1 MKNRKQL
8 IYGFLGIILIN
19 IIGSYF
25 YKRFDLTQDQR
36 YSLSNA
42 AKETIATI
50 NIPIFID
57 VFLEG
62 DLPSEFKRLQV
73 ETKQIL
79 EEFEAYNPITAGIH
93 LGKRNSAGIRDDE
106 SLLCPTPPER
116 DIGQVPINQQMFMG
130 RP

>member
-8 IYGFLGIILIN
+8 IYGILGIILIN

-36 YSLSNA
+36 YTLSNA

-57 VFLEG
+57 LS
-62 DLPSEFKRLQV
+62 L
-73 ETKQIL
+73 
-79 EEFEAYNPITAGIH
+79 IH
-93 LGKRNSAGIRDDE
+93 I
-106 SLLCPTPPER
+106 
-116 DIGQVPINQQMFMG
+116 
-130 RP
+130 

>member
-79 EEFEAYNPITAGIH
+79 EEFEAYNPNV
-93 LGKRNSAGIRDDE
+93 KFKFVNPSE
-106 SLLCPTPPER
+106 E
-116 DIGQVPINQQMFMG
+116 
-130 RP
+130 

>member
-8 IYGFLGIILIN
+8 IYGILGIILIN

-36 YSLSNA
+36 YTLSNA

-62 DLPSEFKRLQV
+62 DLPSEFKRLQI
-73 ETKQIL
+73 ETKQLL
-79 EEFEAYNPITAGIH
+79 EEFEAYNPNVKFKFVNPSEEKGAI
-93 LGKRNSAGIRDDE
+93 E
-106 SLLCPTPPER
+106 SLIKFGAKPAQIEIKQNGK
-116 DIGQVPINQQMFMG
+116 IGQRQQF
-130 RP
+130 P